1 MRFGKNIERLRL
13 ERGWSRAELAEKLEM
28 HPNHVGRWEK
38 NQMKP
43 RIKVVEKMAQLFD
56 TTVSELMALEP
67 QLPARLAQE
76 DPELAELLT
85 QVPTLDDEQRG
96 ALRLFLRSMITCR
109 QLQDL
114 ATGRRLPVRHS
125 A

>member
-1 MRFGKNIERLRL
+1 MSFGRTIERLRL

-56 TTVSELMALEP
+56 TTVSELMALDSP
-67 QLPARLAQE
+67 VSAVLLQE

-109 QLQDL
+109 QLQEL
-114 ATGRRLPVRHS
+114 AGGRRLPIRHS

>member
-1 MRFGKNIERLRL
+1 MRFGRTIERLRI

-43 RIKVVEKMAQLFD
+43 RPKAVEKMAELFEV
-56 TTVSELMALEP
+56 TVGELLAVDQVP
-67 QLPARLAQE
+67 GRLAQE
-76 DPELAELLT
+76 DPELAELLA
-85 QVPTLDDEQRG
+85 QVPVLDEEQRG

-109 QLQDL
+109 KLQDL
-114 ATGRRLPVRHS
+114 ASGRRPAALP

>member
-1 MRFGKNIERLRL
+1 MRFGKVI
-13 ERGWSRAELAEKLEM
+13 
-28 HPNHVGRWEK
+28 
-38 NQMKP
+38 
-43 RIKVVEKMAQLFD
+43 EKMAQLFEISI
-56 TTVSELMALEP
+56 SELIAVEH
-67 QLPARLAQE
+67 QLPPHLAQE
-76 DPELAELLT
+76 APELAELLA

-114 ATGRRLPVRHS
+114 ATGRRLPIRHS